1 MSFKQ
6 RSLRQSSG
14 GKVGGTVRERVEKTE
29 QTVEAAELKIA
40 QQGTMIDDLIT
51 KNAELVQ
58 AITIYKAKLTEMI
71 SVEAERVSKDM
82 KIKHSVLKAKNK
94 QLSDLV
100 IEQKAEKQM
109 LIEQIVQLDERLG
122 SIEDRWVFYSRDD
135 SSSVIVA
142 FATLWSHFFLHL
154 FFLLPT

>member
-122 SIEDRWVFYSRDD
+122 SIEDR
-135 SSSVIVA
+135 
-142 FATLWSHFFLHL
+142 
-154 FFLLPT
+154 